1 MLVRIIKEFGLLLR
15 VKQRTGRAVTECVTL
30 LRWICQVSWLSP
42 RFPLVLQTRGP
53 SLLYS
58 SLFLSLRVSL
68 LSREFYMQS
77 ATLLAYVIQTT
88 PTHSCKKKNNNKK
101 TPGNFSLSGARCSF
115 TRGVFHT
122 NASQHISFSS
132 SSLFS
137 LNLCF
142 CVLLSFSEKKQW
154 DQLAPDSTRATGS
167 RAGQANVRVWP
178 RNGAEKIQT
187 CWLGR
192 RFGGWGERR
201 QDVFSVWD

>member
-88 PTHSCKKKNNNKK
+88 PTHSCKKKTTTKK
-101 TPGNFSLSGARCSF
+101 PREIFRCQVRDVPSPVAFSTQTHRNTSRFRLP
-115 TRGVFHT
+115 
-122 NASQHISFSS
+122 
-132 SSLFS
+132 
-137 LNLCF
+137 
-142 CVLLSFSEKKQW
+142 LSFLWISVFVFYSPSLRKNSEI
-154 DQLAPDSTRATGS
+154 S
-167 RAGQANVRVWP
+167 
-178 RNGAEKIQT
+178 
-187 CWLGR
+187 
-192 RFGGWGERR
+192 
-201 QDVFSVWD
+201 